1 MSMFS
6 VMILDTIVL
15 NITLVLV
22 STVVSS
28 FLTYT
33 LTKKFGGPSSTHP
46 PASSS
51 STQTDPSVSTINE
64 TERRDKAH
72 LLEKKIETHISYVNT
87 LLGSSF
93 TSLSDVYNFLEETFS
108 QN

>member
-1 MSMFS
+1 MTMFS
-6 VMILDTIVL
+6 AMILDTIVL

-33 LTKKFGGPSSTHP
+33 LTKKFGGHR

-51 STQTDPSVSTINE
+51 STQTVPSVSTINE